1 MEKRVEALR
10 KAMKEEGISAYYVTN
25 YYNRRYLSGFT
36 GTEAWLVITLTAA
49 YLITDFRYQEQAG
62 IEAPDFT
69 LMLYGRDT
77 DYPTR
82 IAAVNG
88 IVKEHQVQ
96 QLGYEE
102 ESVTVAEYD
111 DLENEIDAL
120 LMPESGMIELLR
132 ETKDETEIQLI
143 TTACAIAD
151 KAFDHI
157 LTYIEPGMTEI
168 QIANELDFTMRKMG
182 ASGVSFD
189 TIVASGWR
197 SAMPHGVASAK
208 TVAKGELIT
217 MDYGCYYQGYVSDI
231 TRTVALGQ
239 VDHQL
244 EEIYHIVQQANQLV
258 REQARPGMTG
268 ADLEHIAR
276 DHIEAAGYGKAFGH
290 SLGHSI
296 GLEIHEAP
304 MANLRSRDVFRV
316 NQLITDEPGIY
327 IEGLGGVRIEDD
339 LLFTPEG
346 NTALTQSTRELLVL

>member
-10 KAMKEEGISAYYVTN
+10 RAMEEEGIGAYYVTN
-25 YYNRRYLSGFT
+25 PYNCRYLSGFT
-36 GTEAWLVITLTAA
+36 GSEGWLVVTLTAA

-62 IEAPDFT
+62 IESPDFT
-69 LMLYGRDT
+69 LMLYGRDKE
-77 DYPTR
+77 YQTR
-82 IAAVNG
+82 IAVVDA

-96 QLGYEE
+96 HLGYEE
-102 ESVTVAEYD
+102 EQMTVAEYD
-111 DLENEIDAL
+111 DLENATDAL

-132 ETKDETEIQLI
+132 ETKDESEIQLI
-143 TTACAIAD
+143 KTACDIAD
-151 KAFDHI
+151 KAFTHI
-157 LTYIEPGMTEI
+157 LEYIEPGMSEI
-168 QIANELDFTMRKMG
+168 QIANELDFTMRGMG

-197 SAMPHGVASAK
+197 SAMPHGVASEK
-208 TVAKGELIT
+208 TVQKGELIT
-217 MDYGCYYQGYVSDI
+217 LDYGCYYKGYVSDM
-231 TRTVALGQ
+231 TRTIALGV

-244 EEIYHIVQQANQLV
+244 EEIYQIVLKANTLV
-258 REQARPGMTG
+258 REQARPGLLGM
-268 ADLEHIAR
+268 DLEHIAR
-276 DHIEAAGYGKAFGH
+276 DYIASAGYNKEFGH

-304 MANLRSRDVFRV
+304 NANLRSHDQFQV

-346 NTALTQSTRELLVL
+346 NEVLTHSTRELLVL